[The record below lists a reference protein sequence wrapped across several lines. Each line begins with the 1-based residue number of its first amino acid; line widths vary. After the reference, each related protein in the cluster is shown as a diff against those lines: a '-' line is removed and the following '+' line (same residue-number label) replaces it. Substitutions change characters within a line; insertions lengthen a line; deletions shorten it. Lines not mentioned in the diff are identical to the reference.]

1 MMPKLLALIDGSLY
15 TQSVCDHSVWAAG
28 GGDGSVRL
36 MHVLGRRGASS
47 APANLSG
54 TLEVDGRDAL
64 LDELASLDEQQARL
78 AQRRG
83 RVVLDE
89 AKARLEEAGV
99 GKVEVTL
106 RNGDLIDTALEF
118 ESDVDL
124 IVIGKRGEA
133 ADFAKLHLGS
143 NLERV
148 VRSSTKPVLVA
159 SRAFKPIKRFLIAF
173 DGGASAMKA
182 VDHISRNPAFSG
194 LEGEILTVGPD
205 TSEARSTLDRM
216 VDMLKAGGHT
226 VQADVVSGQADKV
239 IANRVEQGGIDLLV
253 MGAYGHSRIR
263 NLIIG
268 STTTEMIRSCLIPIM
283 LFR

>member
-1 MMPKLLALIDGSLY
+1 MTKLMALIDGSVY
-15 TQSVCDHSVWAAG
+15 SQSVCEHAVWASAG
-28 GGDGSVRL
+28 GDASVRL
-36 MHVLGRRGASS
+36 LHVLGRRGASS

-64 LDELASLDEQQARL
+64 LDELASLDEQQAQL

-83 RVVLDE
+83 RVILDE
-89 AKARLEEAGV
+89 AKARLEGAGI
-99 GKVEVTL
+99 GEVVMTL
-106 RNGDLIDTALEF
+106 RYDDLIETTLEF
-118 ESDVDL
+118 EADADL

-148 VRSSTKPVLVA
+148 VRSSSKPVLVA
-159 SRAFKPIKRFLIAF
+159 ARAFKPIKRFLVAF

-182 VDHISRNPAFSG
+182 VDHIARSPVFSG
-194 LEGEILTVGPD
+194 LEGQLLTVGQD
-205 TSEARSTLDRM
+205 TAEARSKLDTA
-216 VDMLKAGGHT
+216 VKMLTAAGHS

-239 IANRVEQGGIDLLV
+239 IASRVEEGGIDLLV

-263 NLIIG
+263 SLIIG
-268 STTTEMIRSCLIPIM
+268 STTTEMIRSCLIPVM

>member
-1 MMPKLLALIDGSLY
+1 MSKLLALIDGSVY
-15 TQSVCDHSVWAAG
+15 SQSVCDHAVWAAAG
-28 GGDGSVRL
+28 ERDASARL
-36 MHVLGRRGASS
+36 LHVLGRRGGSS

-54 TLEVDGRDAL
+54 ALEVDGRDAL

-83 RVVLDE
+83 RIVLEE
-89 AKARLEEAGV
+89 AKARMVSAGV
-99 GKVEVTL
+99 SDVTVTL
-106 RNGDLIDTALEF
+106 RNGDLIETVLEF
-118 ESDVDL
+118 ETDVDC

-182 VDHISRNPAFSG
+182 VDYIARGPVFSG

-205 TSEARSTLDRM
+205 TPESRGALDRM
-216 VDMLKAGGHT
+216 AAMLAAGGHS
-226 VQADVVSGQADKV
+226 VRADVLSGQADRV

>member
-1 MMPKLLALIDGSLY
+1 MTKLMALIDGSVY
-15 TQSVCDHSVWAAG
+15 SQSVCEHAAWASA
-28 GGDGSVRL
+28 GDGASVRL
-36 MHVLGRRGASS
+36 LHVLGRRGASS

-54 TLEVDGRDAL
+54 TLEIDGRDAL
-64 LDELASLDEQQARL
+64 LDELASLDEQQAQL

-83 RVVLDE
+83 RVILDE
-89 AKARLEEAGV
+89 AKARLEGAGL
-99 GKVEVTL
+99 GEVVMTL
-106 RNGDLIDTALEF
+106 RYDDLIETTLEF
-118 ESDVDL
+118 EADADL

-148 VRSSTKPVLVA
+148 VRSSSKPVLVA
-159 SRAFKPIKRFLIAF
+159 ARAFKPIKRFLVAF

-182 VDHISRNPAFSG
+182 VDHIARSPVFSG
-194 LEGEILTVGPD
+194 LVGQLLTVGQD
-205 TSEARSTLDRM
+205 TAEARSKLDTA
-216 VDMLKAGGHT
+216 VKMLAAAGRE

-239 IANRVEQGGIDLLV
+239 IASRVEEGGIDLLV

-268 STTTEMIRSCLIPIM
+268 STTTEMIRSCLIPVM

>member
-1 MMPKLLALIDGSLY
+1 MPKLLALIDGSLY
-15 TQSVCDHSVWAAG
+15 TQSVCDHAVWAAG
-28 GGDGSVRL
+28 GSHGSVRL
-36 MHVLGRRGASS
+36 LHVLGRRGASS

-83 RVVLDE
+83 RVILEE
-89 AKARLEEAGV
+89 AKARLEETGV
-99 GKVEVTL
+99 GEVEVTL
-106 RNGDLIDTALEF
+106 RNGDLIETALEF
-118 ESDVDL
+118 ESDVDC

-182 VDHISRNPAFSG
+182 VDHIARNAAFSG
-194 LEGEILTVGPD
+194 LEGEILTVGQD
-205 TSEARSTLDRM
+205 TPETRSKLDRM
-216 VDMLKAGGHT
+216 ADLLAAGGHSVRT
-226 VQADVVSGQADKV
+226 DVMSGQADKV
-239 IANRVEQGGIDLLV
+239 IAGRVEEGGIDLLV

>member
-1 MMPKLLALIDGSLY
+1 MTKLMALIDGSVY
-15 TQSVCDHSVWAAG
+15 SQSVCEHAAWASA
-28 GGDGSVRL
+28 GDGASVRL
-36 MHVLGRRGASS
+36 LHVLGRRGASS

-64 LDELASLDEQQARL
+64 LDELASLDEQQAQL

-83 RVVLDE
+83 RVILDE
-89 AKARLEEAGV
+89 AKARLEGAGI
-99 GKVEVTL
+99 GEVVMTL
-106 RNGDLIDTALEF
+106 RYDDLIETTLEF
-118 ESDVDL
+118 EADADL

-148 VRSSTKPVLVA
+148 VRSSSKPVLVA
-159 SRAFKPIKRFLIAF
+159 ARAFKPIKRFLVAF

-182 VDHISRNPAFSG
+182 VDHIARSPVFSG
-194 LEGEILTVGPD
+194 LEGQLLTVGQD
-205 TSEARSTLDRM
+205 TAEARSKLDTA
-216 VDMLKAGGHT
+216 VKMLAAAGRE

-239 IANRVEQGGIDLLV
+239 IASRVEEGGIDLLV

-268 STTTEMIRSCLIPIM
+268 STTTEMIRSCLIPVM